1 MNEPPTSDA
10 VPEST
15 TPRVDP
21 QNVAPSASGA
31 PKRRNFAI
39 LLFLLFGYYLWIDL
53 LWHAI
58 DQRPP
63 RWDEAHTLMIAEH
76 SYQSLQ
82 QGDLLKALSLKDI
95 SNTKPGMLPFLSAL
109 SYFAIGN
116 SWVLATIVANA
127 CAMFT
132 ILFVLLRAGRD
143 FYDSAAVG
151 ALAFLCFCNL
161 NSVLVW
167 SGYYQ
172 TDLPMTAAVCATV
185 WLCWAIDRA
194 NFVGKG
200 LPILLALSIAI
211 GMGFK
216 HLYVVFVCAPLAL
229 LLVRAFV
236 QFRPRFRIQFR
247 RRGFLLACLFMGIAL
262 GSSYHLLNI
271 HILKEHIARS
281 QNAALTGGIGSPRSA
296 WSVFAGSVSV
306 LPPWAWGVLL
316 GVSIIW
322 AITVR
327 RRRMLYPALCVVGG
341 FFGVSLTASWPLGY
355 YFIPLMPL
363 GLFIA
368 AGILGL
374 PLPWMNSA
382 ANAICIRRMV
392 LVEALVIILAL
403 QYSLNRLG
411 TRNIARV
418 ARHTPSVLASFGH
431 TETNPMVDTP
441 YWQNVTI
448 DGNAATMPYPG
459 AWPVEEFIGEIQQR
473 MTTLPATRPYSM
485 LYCTGS
491 YEWMTDEFGRYVIKK
506 RGLFNKLYLSQ
517 IFDMPAD
524 KTPDQILADY
534 DFIILKTGKAMKAG
548 FYDAPWGPPVQAFA
562 DGLTANDYAGL
573 KSAGFELMR
582 KRDLPDGSEGS
593 LWMSTRRS
601 PPSTTLQSEAANT
614 TAE

>member
-1 MNEPPTSDA
+1 MHQLAQPAVDLGQQPAHSPPS
-10 VPEST
+10 ESIGR
-15 TPRVDP
+15 RVEATL
-21 QNVAPSASGA
+21 Q
-31 PKRRNFAI
+31 RHNFAV
-39 LLFLLFGYYLWIDL
+39 LLVLMFGYYLWIDL
-53 LWHAI
+53 VWHAI

-63 RWDEAHTLMIAEH
+63 RWDEGHTLMIAEH

-82 QGDLLKALSLKDI
+82 QGELLKALSLKDI
-95 SNTKPGMLPFLSAL
+95 SNTKPGMVPFLSAL

-200 LPILLALSIAI
+200 LAILLALSIAI
-211 GMGFK
+211 GMGIK
-216 HLYVVFVCAPLAL
+216 HLYVVFVFAPLAL
-229 LLVRAFV
+229 FIVRALV
-236 QFRPRFRIQFR
+236 QFHPSFRIQFR
-247 RRGFLLACLFMGIAL
+247 QRGVLLACLFIGIAL
-262 GSSYHLLNI
+262 GTSYHLLNI

-281 QNAALTGGIGSPRSA
+281 KNAALTGGIGSPQSS
-296 WSVFAGSVSV
+296 WKVFASTVSI
-306 LPPWAWGVLL
+306 LPPWAWGILL
-316 GVSIIW
+316 SVSFIW
-322 AITVR
+322 AMTAR
-327 RRRMLYPALCVVGG
+327 RRRMLYPVLCVVGG
-341 FFGVSLTASWPLGY
+341 FFGVGLTASWPLGY

-374 PLPWMNSA
+374 PLPWTTHSA
-382 ANAICIRRMV
+382 DAIRIRRMV
-392 LVEALVIILAL
+392 LVEALVVILAL

-411 TRNIARV
+411 TWNVARV
-418 ARHTPSVLASFGH
+418 ARQTPAILASFGQANS
-431 TETNPMVDTP
+431 NPLVDTP

-448 DGNAATMPYPG
+448 DGNDARLPYPG
-459 AWPVEEFIGEIQQR
+459 GWQVDAFIAEIRQR
-473 MTTLPATRPYSM
+473 MATLPATRPYSL

-491 YEWMTDEFGRYVIKK
+491 YEWMTAEYARYEIKK
-506 RGLFNKLYLSQ
+506 RHLWNALYMSSEL
-517 IFDMPAD
+517 PPD
-524 KTPDQILADY
+524 KTPEQILADF
-534 DFIILKTGKAMKAG
+534 DFVILKTGKAMKVD
-548 FYDAPWGPPVQAFA
+548 FYSSNWGPPFQDFV
-562 DGLTANDYAGL
+562 DGLTKNDYEGL
-573 KSAGFELMR
+573 KTAGFEPLQ
-582 KRDLPDGSEGS
+582 KRGLPDGSEGS
-593 LWMSTRRS
+593 LWMSSRRIS
-601 PPSTTLQSEAANT
+601 GTQPS
-614 TAE
+614 

>member
-1 MNEPPTSDA
+1 MPRAEPPC
-10 VPEST
+10 P
-15 TPRVDP
+15 
-21 QNVAPSASGA
+21 APPPAA
-31 PKRRNFAI
+31 PPAQSFLQRHSFVVLLI
-39 LLFLLFGYYLWIDL
+39 LMFGYYLWIDL

-63 RWDEAHTLMIAEH
+63 RWDEGHTLMIAEH

-82 QGDLLKALSLKDI
+82 QGDVLKALSLKDI
-95 SNTKPGMLPFLSAL
+95 SNTKPGGLPFLSAL
-109 SYFAIGN
+109 TYFAIGN

-211 GMGFK
+211 GMGIK
-216 HLYVVFVCAPLAL
+216 HLYVVFVFAPLAL
-229 LLVRAFV
+229 FLVRALT
-236 QFRPRFRIQFR
+236 QFHPRFRIRFR
-247 RRGFLLACLFMGIAL
+247 QRWFLLACLFVGIAV
-262 GSSYHLLNI
+262 GTSYHLYNI

-281 QNAALTGGIGSPRSA
+281 KNAALTGGIGSPQSS
-296 WSVFAGSVSV
+296 WSVFASTVSI
-306 LPPWAWGVLL
+306 LPPWVWGLL
-316 GVSIIW
+316 LSVSIIW
-322 AITVR
+322 AMTAR

-341 FFGVSLTASWPLGY
+341 FFGVGLTASWPLGY
-355 YFIPLMPL
+355 YFIPLMPM

-374 PLPWMNSA
+374 PLPLTSHLA
-382 ANAICIRRMV
+382 DAIRIRRMV
-392 LVEALVIILAL
+392 IAEALLVIMAL

-411 TRNIARV
+411 TWNVARV
-418 ARHTPSVLASFGH
+418 ARHTPAILASFGH

-448 DGNAATMPYPG
+448 DGNDARLPYPG
-459 AWPVEEFIGEIQQR
+459 AWPVEEFIGDIQQR
-473 MTTLPATRPYSM
+473 MATLPATRPYSM

-524 KTPDQILADY
+524 KTPEQILADY
-534 DFIILKTGKAMKAG
+534 DFVILKTGKAMKAG
-548 FYDAPWGPPVQAFA
+548 FYAAPWGPPFQAFV
-562 DGLTANDYAGL
+562 DGLTAHDYAGL
-573 KSAGFELMR
+573 QAAGFELLM
-582 KRDLPDGSEGS
+582 KRALPDGSEGS
-593 LWMSTRRS
+593 AWIS
-601 PPSTTLQSEAANT
+601 PRALAAASNIR
-614 TAE
+614 